1 MSTTTTTNSAE
12 SEKQKFLA
20 FNALKNAKAPRGVY
34 PAKIRAVINYLEIGN
49 DKHYITQSTLA
60 EHLGCAGGTVYNIMN
75 QMVSDGIVR
84 VDESVKPFR
93 YYRLK

>member
-34 PAKIRAVINYLEIGN
+34 PAKIRAIINYLDIGS
-49 DKHYITQSTLA
+49 DDYVTQSTLA
-60 EHLGCAGGTVYNIMN
+60 EHLGCAGGTVFNVMG
-75 QMVSDGIVR
+75 QMVKDGIVR